1 MSSPEHDAVP
11 RWLPSPLALVLAAIA
26 VVLVLVGLAHGLTDA
41 DYFWHLTTG
50 RLIVE
55 SGSVPNADPFSFT
68 YAGQPW
74 TLHEW
79 LGEVLI
85 YLSVTTFGGTVTSV
99 LFGVIAFGG
108 VALAALTAR
117 RLGAGTVAT
126 GVACVIAALVVIPY
140 VTVRPQAFSWLLL
153 GALSFFLVSLDASRP
168 RRALLLIPFFVLWAN
183 LHGLYVVGLGAV
195 ALYTLFTIVGRS
207 PMAPALGWMLVGA
220 VGALLASM
228 LTPAGPAGILYPLRY
243 LEPGDWG
250 LANIVEWQSP
260 NFHDPANI
268 GLLVL
273 IVALA
278 AVGSRGA
285 PAWMALLAWI
295 GVAMSL
301 LSVRNEPL
309 AAVWALPVIAIG
321 LPARVRTRV
330 RNSQAVGRRII
341 EMAAAALVIVAAVVI
356 IGPQILSPAQALE
369 RSKLPVTG
377 VDRLAQSQTDAR
389 VFAEYGWAGYVIS
402 RLHDGG
408 GRVFVDGRND
418 MYPQSIL
425 EDYSQIRGARNDW
438 SAKLDKSGATAI
450 LLPPDA
456 PLVSA
461 AKDSGWCETLRDDHE
476 ALLERC
482 P

>member
-1 MSSPEHDAVP
+1 
-11 RWLPSPLALVLAAIA
+11 
-26 VVLVLVGLAHGLTDA
+26 
-41 DYFWHLTTG
+41 
-50 RLIVE
+50 
-55 SGSVPNADPFSFT
+55 
-68 YAGQPW
+68 
-74 TLHEW
+74 
-79 LGEVLI
+79 
-85 YLSVTTFGGTVTSV
+85 
-99 LFGVIAFGG
+99 
-108 VALAALTAR
+108 
-117 RLGAGTVAT
+117 
-126 GVACVIAALVVIPY
+126 
-140 VTVRPQAFSWLLL
+140 
-153 GALSFFLVSLDASRP
+153 
-168 RRALLLIPFFVLWAN
+168 
-183 LHGLYVVGLGAV
+183 
-195 ALYTLFTIVGRS
+195 
-207 PMAPALGWMLVGA
+207 
-220 VGALLASM
+220 M

-301 LSVRNEPL
+301 VSLRNEPL